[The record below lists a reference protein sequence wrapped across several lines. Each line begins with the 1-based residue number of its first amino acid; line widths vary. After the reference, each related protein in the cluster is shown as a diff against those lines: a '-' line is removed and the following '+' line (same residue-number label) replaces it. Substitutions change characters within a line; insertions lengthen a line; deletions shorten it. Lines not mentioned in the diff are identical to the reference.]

1 MGFHGKF
8 HGNYWDF
15 NGVWWDLIGLLWTC
29 VRFYCGWS
37 SNQTRNIDGQ
47 PCQVGNYYQHL
58 RILGAISRTHNLFTN
73 TIKPWVWRHIS
84 LNTQCPC
91 IILSSERGGNWKNLL
106 TQSLTVVSF
115 HKKERPHWL
124 FQPVPATLEINILT
138 WLSGLFFAMKNLAF
152 SCQQNKKNLARPR
165 QVGNPLQLI
174 QHQSPMATAETSRD
188 STTSSSWWFTGTHRI
203 WVHHF
208 KLDMHKFLDLP
219 NKSWPLVN
227 LWHTTKL

>member
-152 SCQQNKKNLARPR
+152 SCQQNKKTLHDQGKWGTLCNSSNT
-165 QVGNPLQLI
+165 NPLWQQPRPPEI
-174 QHQSPMATAETSRD
+174 PQRPPADD
-188 STTSSSWWFTGTHRI
+188 SQEPIGSEFIISSWTCTSFWTYPINRGP
-203 WVHHF
+203 W
-208 KLDMHKFLDLP
+208 
-219 NKSWPLVN
+219 
-227 LWHTTKL
+227 